1 MRIGRIFPFVE
12 DCFVSLRVFFF
23 FLEKGV
29 SWVFLVNYEIVSS
42 FKMNQLVPF
51 SLKTNYLVLCQVLT
65 MLNLILF
72 YLENS
77 LLLLKKIKY
86 IGKEQTIDKKDE
98 RISF

>member
-1 MRIGRIFPFVE
+1 
-12 DCFVSLRVFFF
+12 
-23 FLEKGV
+23 
-29 SWVFLVNYEIVSS
+29 
-42 FKMNQLVPF
+42 MNQLVPF
-51 SLKTNYLVLCQVLT
+51 NLKTNYLVLCQVLT

>member
-1 MRIGRIFPFVE
+1 
-12 DCFVSLRVFFF
+12 
-23 FLEKGV
+23 
-29 SWVFLVNYEIVSS
+29 
-42 FKMNQLVPF
+42 
-51 SLKTNYLVLCQVLT
+51 

-72 YLENS
+72 YFENS

>member
-1 MRIGRIFPFVE
+1 
-12 DCFVSLRVFFF
+12 
-23 FLEKGV
+23 
-29 SWVFLVNYEIVSS
+29 
-42 FKMNQLVPF
+42 MNQLVPF
-51 SLKTNYLVLCQVLT
+51 SLKTSYLVLCQVLT

>member
-1 MRIGRIFPFVE
+1 
-12 DCFVSLRVFFF
+12 
-23 FLEKGV
+23 
-29 SWVFLVNYEIVSS
+29 
-42 FKMNQLVPF
+42 MNQLVPF

>member
-1 MRIGRIFPFVE
+1 
-12 DCFVSLRVFFF
+12 
-23 FLEKGV
+23 
-29 SWVFLVNYEIVSS
+29 
-42 FKMNQLVPF
+42 
-51 SLKTNYLVLCQVLT
+51 

-72 YLENS
+72 YLKNS

>member
-1 MRIGRIFPFVE
+1 
-12 DCFVSLRVFFF
+12 
-23 FLEKGV
+23 
-29 SWVFLVNYEIVSS
+29 
-42 FKMNQLVPF
+42 MNQLVPF

-72 YLENS
+72 YFENS